1 MVSIRHT
8 FLLILGKLPPLAG
21 YAVLAFCKPDEPYGL
36 NP

>member
-8 FLLILGKLPPLAG
+8 FLLILGNHPPLAG
-21 YAVLAFCKPDEPYGL
+21 YAVLAFCKPGEPYGL